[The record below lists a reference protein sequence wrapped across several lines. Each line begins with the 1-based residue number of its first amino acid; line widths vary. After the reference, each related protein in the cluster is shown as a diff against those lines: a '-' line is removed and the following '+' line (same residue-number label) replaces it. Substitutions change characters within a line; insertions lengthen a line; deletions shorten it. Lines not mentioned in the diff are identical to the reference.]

1 MGQGWTVL
9 MGLAFVPVYI
19 NYLGIEA
26 YGLIGIFAMLQAWL
40 TLLDM
45 GMTPTI
51 SREMARFTGGAHDER
66 SIRDLL
72 RSVEFIALGVAGLIA
87 VGIWASSTWLASEW
101 LRVEALPAPEV
112 AQAFTI
118 MGVVTAFRFVE
129 GIYRS
134 SIVGLQRQVV
144 LNVVNSAMATIRGLG
159 AIGVLAWISPGIEA
173 FFLWQGFISLVTL
186 LLFAKLTYLALPRGD
201 HPGRFSADALKDVWR
216 YAAGMIGITFLAL
229 LLTQVDKVLLS
240 NLLSLSDYGY
250 YALASAVAGT
260 LYMLASP
267 ITQAFF
273 PRFSELYANG
283 DQAQLNQAYHR
294 GAQLVSVLMGSAA
307 LVLIVFS
314 EVVLRLWTQDAH
326 LAARSATLLSIL
338 CLGNLL
344 NGLMWIPHQIQLA
357 FGWTG
362 LGVRINMVSVALI
375 VPAIL
380 WAVPRYGAE
389 GAAWVWVSLNTGYV
403 LLGIHFMYRKILTS
417 QKWRWYAQDVVKPLF
432 FAAAPAS
439 ISAWLM
445 PEQMCILAQF
455 AWLLAASGLTL
466 TSAALSAR
474 SVREPVLA
482 MIREFY
488 RTKIAAGAT

>member
-1 MGQGWTVL
+1 M
-9 MGLAFVPVYI
+9 
-19 NYLGIEA
+19 
-26 YGLIGIFAMLQAWL
+26 
-40 TLLDM
+40 
-45 GMTPTI
+45 
-51 SREMARFTGGAHDER
+51 
-66 SIRDLL
+66 
-72 RSVEFIALGVAGLIA
+72 
-87 VGIWASSTWLASEW
+87 
-101 LRVEALPAPEV
+101 
-112 AQAFTI
+112 
-118 MGVVTAFRFVE
+118 
-129 GIYRS
+129 
-134 SIVGLQRQVV
+134 
-144 LNVVNSAMATIRGLG
+144 
-159 AIGVLAWISPGIEA
+159 
-173 FFLWQGFISLVTL
+173 
-186 LLFAKLTYLALPRGD
+186 
-201 HPGRFSADALKDVWR
+201 
-216 YAAGMIGITFLAL
+216 
-229 LLTQVDKVLLS
+229 
-240 NLLSLSDYGY
+240 
-250 YALASAVAGT
+250 
-260 LYMLASP
+260 
-267 ITQAFF
+267 
-273 PRFSELYANG
+273 
-283 DQAQLNQAYHR
+283 
-294 GAQLVSVLMGSAA
+294 
-307 LVLIVFS
+307 
-314 EVVLRLWTQDAH
+314 VLRLWTQDAH

-344 NGLMWIPHQIQLA
+344 NGLMWIPYQIQLA

-445 PEQMCILAQF
+445 PEQMGILAQF

-482 MIREFY
+482 MIKEFY